1 MQKKIVLVFGIIFIT
16 VGVIAGGITLWR
28 IATQPGAIL
37 GPVAQPTPAP
47 AEQIFHSISIGN
59 AISPKRDITGERVR
73 YFDAGELKFK
83 DVDFL
88 TMRPT
93 ELSGTEFQNVFDI
106 IWSPDPNLVVLVEY
120 TGGFADRPAA
130 LLKNIPANAITPL
143 DERVRAI
150 AWSPDGKRIAYHWRD
165 DAGGEN
171 AIFTSAPDLSGR
183 RLVMPIQILAVR
195 IFWLDENRLLIAE
208 KPAPGI
214 QPLIILRNLGNNTS
228 RIVLN
233 NKFGASV
240 LPSPD
245 GDKIL
250 VSFALNAEG
259 THIMTEILN
268 SEGEHLGTP
277 PFATL
282 AEKCAWGADSE
293 TIYCAVPAFL
303 PPDGGLPFSYWTG
316 EVASNDLF
324 IAYKFTTDEIRQ
336 ITQGP
341 INVDAIDLVVSGAED
356 AFAFINRLDG
366 RLTILKP

>member
-1 MQKKIVLVFGIIFIT
+1 
-16 VGVIAGGITLWR
+16 
-28 IATQPGAIL
+28 L

-47 AEQIFHSISIGN
+47 AEQIFHAISVGN
-59 AISPKRDITGERVR
+59 ALNPKRDITGERVR
-73 YFDAGELKFK
+73 YFDAGELKLK
-83 DVDFL
+83 EVDFPAL
-88 TMRPT
+88 RPSA
-93 ELSGTEFQNVFDI
+93 LSEAEFQNVFNI
-106 IWSPDPNLVVLVEY
+106 IWSPDPNLVILEYKDPGELAAEHQSVL
-120 TGGFADRPAA
+120 F
-130 LLKNIPANAITPL
+130 NIPANVAMPL
-143 DERVRAI
+143 DGRIRAI

-165 DAGGEN
+165 DAEGES

-183 RLVMPIQILAVR
+183 RLVMPIQMLAVQ

-208 KPAPGI
+208 KPTPGI
-214 QPLIILRNLGNNTS
+214 QPLVILRNLGNNTS

-233 NKFGASV
+233 NKFGVSL

-250 VSFALNAEG
+250 VSYALNAEG
-259 THIMTEILN
+259 THIMTEILI

-303 PPDGGLPFSYWTG
+303 PDGGLPFSYWTG
-316 EVASNDLF
+316 AVASNDLF
-324 IAYKFTTDEIRQ
+324 AVYKFTTEEIRQ

-341 INVDAIDLVVSGAED
+341 INVDAVDLVVSGAED